1 MQRRMTLAVLG
12 LCAVVG
18 WAWLA
23 ETDARAVPISLFSD
37 LDTYL
42 DRAKEI
48 VIARC
53 LEAPED
59 VGISYIDGL
68 YPATTEVVA
77 TLKGKRNLG
86 DLKIATI
93 YPMRPG
99 RTYLLTNTG
108 GNAFNTDFLSL
119 GQMTVVPVPDGFDLK
134 SLQGKSLK
142 EQVQRVFARNLYEVE
157 RELEPLLAQEKM
169 LREALKD
176 RRDDLF
182 ESKGPIQLSE
192 STEIETKKEGSGVF
206 LEMPCGRL
214 EWSHSRPGQ
223 SGYFYFN
230 ITTPD
235 QPQWEFAALD
245 RDINDLKAL
254 DGKPLNA
261 KFFGAFSPS
270 RDKLLGQASGNAI
283 YVEVGQLLLARS
295 ASEPKTIYVLEIVSQ
310 GTSEAMR
317 CRYAVVRAN

>member
-1 MQRRMTLAVLG
+1 MQRRTTLAVLG
-12 LCAVVG
+12 LCAALG
-18 WAWLA
+18 CAWLA
-23 ETDARAVPISLFSD
+23 ESNARAVPISLFSD

-42 DRAKEI
+42 ERAKEI

-68 YPATTEVVA
+68 YPATMELVTS
-77 TLKGKRNLG
+77 LKGAREPGK
-86 DLKIATI
+86 LKIATI
-93 YPMRPG
+93 YPVRPG
-99 RTYLLTNTG
+99 RTYLLANTG
-108 GNAFNTDFLSL
+108 GNAFETDFLSL

-134 SLQGKSLK
+134 VLHERPLK
-142 EQVQRVFARNLYEVE
+142 QQVQLVFARNLYEVE

-176 RRDDLF
+176 RRDDQF
-182 ESKGPIQLSE
+182 ESKGPIHLSE
-192 STEIETKKEGSGVF
+192 STEIETKKEGSRVF

-223 SGYFYFN
+223 SGYFYF
-230 ITTPD
+230 TEPE
-235 QPQWEFAALD
+235 QPQWEFAAID
-245 RDINDLKAL
+245 RNVNDLKDL

-261 KFFGAFSPS
+261 KFYGAFSPS

-283 YVEVGQLLLARS
+283 YMEVGQLLLARC
-295 ASEPKTIYVLEIVSQ
+295 ASEPKTVYVIKIVSQ
-310 GTSEAMR
+310 GTAETMR
-317 CRYAVVRAN
+317 CRFAVLRAD